1 MPERLRFTVP
11 QAYDQKPAKYFLKGF
26 CGLSTRMITS
36 LKREKEGITAN
47 GKILLT
53 IDPVIAG
60 QEVVITLPE
69 EDSPYIEPVEGELAV
84 VYEDSFLLVADKPP
98 YMPVHPV
105 KQYQTDTLANRVAAY
120 SRSRG
125 ERYVFRALNRLD
137 RNTSGLVMIA
147 KDRFT
152 VNKLKNRVRK
162 TYYAL
167 VHGEV
172 TEGGVVRAPIGLL
185 KDSKIV
191 RHVLPEGTPAVT
203 HYEVVF
209 SNKEYSLL
217 RLWLETG
224 KTHQIRCH
232 MASIGHP
239 LLGDDLYG
247 GSNER
252 MQRQALHCAEMNFIH
267 PVTGEKIELRAEPPQ
282 DFVIAMS
289 GQSDSEIR

>member
-1 MPERLRFTVP
+1 MRKAGKAGVPEGSVFGECQFHGTYRLR
-11 QAYDQKPAKYFLKGF
+11 
-26 CGLSTRMITS
+26 
-36 LKREKEGITAN
+36 
-47 GKILLT
+47 
-53 IDPVIAG
+53 
-60 QEVVITLPE
+60 
-69 EDSPYIEPVEGELAV
+69 
-84 VYEDSFLLVADKPP
+84 
-98 YMPVHPV
+98 
-105 KQYQTDTLANRVAAY
+105 AY